1 MVDRRMKIIADLE
14 KGLDASITLF
24 KSFNPTELN
33 VPVYEEAPAWTV
45 KQVLAHFITIEKSM
59 QWLFKD
65 MLAGGPGSP
74 EDFDLERYN
83 RTQPPKYDGF
93 AVDAL
98 LLKYG
103 TVRQE
108 TISLVR
114 GMSESDLD
122 REGRHPFH
130 GQGTLERFITWAHEH
145 VSLHEKDIRGRL
157 EAIR

>member
-1 MVDRRMKIIADLE
+1 MVDRRTKIIADLE
-14 KGLDASITLF
+14 KGLDASIALF
-24 KSFNPTELN
+24 KSFKPSELN
-33 VPVYEEAPAWTV
+33 VRVYEEEPFWTV

-59 QWLFKD
+59 KWLFKN

-74 EDFDLERYN
+74 EDFDIERFN

-93 AVDAL
+93 TIDEL

-103 TVRQE
+103 AVRDE
-108 TISLVR
+108 TISIVR

-130 GQGTLERFITWAHEH
+130 GQGTLERFITWAYEH
-145 VSLHEKDIRGRL
+145 VSLHEKDIRKALKIG
-157 EAIR
+157 